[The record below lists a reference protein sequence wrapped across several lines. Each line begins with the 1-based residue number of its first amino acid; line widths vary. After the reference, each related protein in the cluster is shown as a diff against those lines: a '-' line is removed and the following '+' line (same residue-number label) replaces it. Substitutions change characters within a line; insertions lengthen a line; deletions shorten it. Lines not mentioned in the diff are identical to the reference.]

1 MPALHFVRKCLAWLV
16 WQPWHP
22 ALLPA
27 LAAHLARPSTNANP
41 HTHHP
46 IDPCPGPQGATVHLD
61 RVERFITEVGK
72 AEDAIFARRMRM
84 LQRQK
89 VSGAALAVG
98 RGGGAR

>member
-1 MPALHFVRKCLAWLV
+1 M
-16 WQPWHP
+16 
-22 ALLPA
+22 
-27 LAAHLARPSTNANP
+27 
-41 HTHHP
+41 
-46 IDPCPGPQGATVHLD
+46 HLD